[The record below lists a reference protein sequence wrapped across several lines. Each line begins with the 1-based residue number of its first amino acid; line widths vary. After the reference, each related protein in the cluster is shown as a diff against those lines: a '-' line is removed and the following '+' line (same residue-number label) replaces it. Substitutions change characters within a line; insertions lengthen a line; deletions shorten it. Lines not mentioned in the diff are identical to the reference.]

1 MKLTVHATI
10 FSLVFAGVVASALT
24 TKPTSPI
31 SSNHSLVVSY
41 AMPVPNCPPTTGC
54 PVRGEIRY

>member
-24 TKPTSPI
+24 TKPTASFP
-31 SSNHSLVVSY
+31 SNHSLIVSH

-54 PVRGEIRY
+54 PIKGE